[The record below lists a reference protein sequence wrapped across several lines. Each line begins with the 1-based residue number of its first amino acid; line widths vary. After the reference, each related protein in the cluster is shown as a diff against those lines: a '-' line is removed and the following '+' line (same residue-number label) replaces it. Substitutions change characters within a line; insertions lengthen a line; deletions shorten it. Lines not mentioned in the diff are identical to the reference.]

1 MHPLQSNVERK
12 GTFKVEYLQ
21 RIEQEAQ
28 ERWERERLH
37 EANAPEK
44 AKRSN
49 EEKFMVTFPYPYM
62 NGRLHLGHAFSLSK
76 AEFAVRYQRLKGKRV
91 LWPFGFH
98 CTGMP
103 IKAGADKLRREL
115 ETYGYPPNF
124 PKQSAEELSS
134 PSKETTKDAAKS
146 KKSKAMAKV
155 GQAKFQW
162 EIMQSLGLRDE
173 EIRHFVDTDY
183 WLEYFPPLAMQDL
196 KRIGVHVSEMS
207 FLKIDL
213 I

>member
-1 MHPLQSNVERK
+1 MERK

-28 ERWERERLH
+28 DRWERERLH
-37 EANAPEK
+37 EADAPEK
-44 AKRSN
+44 PKRSN

-103 IKAGADKLRREL
+103 IKAAADKLRREM

-124 PKQSAEELSS
+124 PKACLVEEQGGKGEEISSAIQL
-134 PSKETTKDAAKS
+134 KDAAKS
-146 KKSKAMAKV
+146 KKSKAVAKV

-162 EIMQSLGLRDE
+162 EIMRSLGLEDE
-173 EIRHFVDTDY
+173 DIRKFVDTDY
-183 WLEYFPPLAMQDL
+183 WLEYFPPLAMHDL
-196 KRIGVHVSEMS
+196 KRIGVHVREYAIL
-207 FLKIDL
+207 LKITN
-213 I
+213 